1 VDLILLP
8 LEACGTLRSPVLTY
22 MEFGGVG
29 EIRIDVGTFFLL
41 FGFLVLLV
49 PLTYG
54 QGSTYTL

>member
-1 VDLILLP
+1 
-8 LEACGTLRSPVLTY
+8 